1 MDHLVNPFRSWAT
14 VTDCGDIQNTP
25 FDKLVAIRELEDGWR
40 AINRQEPK
48 NGSVSNAVRT
58 VSIGGD
64 HTISEWFNIRS
75 AFTFLMNYFSITGST
90 RSTFYLG

>member
-14 VTDCGDIQNTP
+14 ITDCGDIQNTP

-40 AINRQEPK
+40 AINRQGPR

-64 HTISEWFNIRS
+64 HTISEWLSIRS
-75 AFTFLMNYFSITGST
+75 AFTCLMNDFSIAGSS
-90 RSTFYLG
+90 RSTFYMG